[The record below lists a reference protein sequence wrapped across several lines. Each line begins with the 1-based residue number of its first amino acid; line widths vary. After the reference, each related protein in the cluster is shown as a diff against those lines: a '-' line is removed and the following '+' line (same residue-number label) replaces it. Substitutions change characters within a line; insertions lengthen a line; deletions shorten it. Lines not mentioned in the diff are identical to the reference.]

1 MTAGKPL
8 DHAYTTEDAAL
19 VKAGCCNLARHVTN
33 TRKYGVPVVVAINKF
48 ATDTE
53 AELAAVR
60 EAALEAGTTPCM
72 SCVWLTLVASFCLPS
87 CVSASTMVIPC
98 AICCLVATFG
108 VSKCKCS
115 ERSHAFEIVTHTS
128 LCMHHTANLAACSAV
143 VLNTCPCCS
152 FPAQF
157 PVVNLMRFG

>member
-1 MTAGKPL
+1 MFPTVLHQPACKSLTDSQAHEFLYEGLFVCAVRALKMHGGGPVVTAGKPL

-53 AELAAVR
+53 AELETVR

-72 SCVWLTLVASFCLPS
+72 SCVCLTLVASFCIPS

-98 AICCLVATFG
+98 AVCCLVATFG
-108 VSKCKCS
+108 VS
-115 ERSHAFEIVTHTS
+115 
-128 LCMHHTANLAACSAV
+128 
-143 VLNTCPCCS
+143 
-152 FPAQF
+152 
-157 PVVNLMRFG
+157 